1 MEHFCIRKI
10 RIDIIITL
18 LQHDSVASGSF
29 ILQMINV
36 LTVCIT
42 LHCLNNFVVS
52 RILPQ
57 QTLIIAGNNDS
68 LVCNNNRS
76 ILLGAIAV

>member
-36 LTVCIT
+36 LTVCIP

>member
-1 MEHFCIRKI
+1 MEHFRIRKI

-29 ILQMINV
+29 FPQMINV
-36 LTVCIT
+36 LTVCM
-42 LHCLNNFVVS
+42 LFHCLNDFVVGC
-52 RILPQ
+52 ILSQ
-57 QTLIIAGNNDS
+57 QTLVITGNNDS

-76 ILLGAIAV
+76 IFLSTIAI